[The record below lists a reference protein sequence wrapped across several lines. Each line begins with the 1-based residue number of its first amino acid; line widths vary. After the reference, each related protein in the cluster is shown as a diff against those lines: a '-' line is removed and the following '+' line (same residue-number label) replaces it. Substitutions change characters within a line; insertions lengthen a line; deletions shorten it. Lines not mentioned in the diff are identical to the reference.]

1 MKKLLFIAFAC
12 IAGKLHAQGQLGTMP
27 ADTVPAIIN
36 HTIENGTA
44 KFSPQLRPLRP
55 IAGAPAPYF
64 TYFWEFGDGGFS
76 FEKEPEHT
84 YLDTG
89 KFDVRLYAT
98 NNYDDGKR
106 PPTRPKK
113 LINKTPKKMMASAP
127 VPSNM
132 FQQGSSITLKNNCM
146 PKPGDDMMILLGYR
160 NKGENLRPNVAGT
173 IAILYN
179 DKEFTSN
186 NFELAEARNYHGETA
201 TELKAIPSLAAASL
215 RKQQVTKY
223 YASAEPGIT
232 MGEIEELLE
241 KEKLVV
247 ADQLKNFKSSKAW
260 HFDKLAAGQENFVFL
275 NFKTT
280 PEMIK
285 DTNAT
290 VRLTGVFLP
299 DDPTLEKEAF
309 GIELQIVAS
318 HDPNKMSIRQTRMS
332 YRLTGKNRELTYK
345 VRFQN
350 TGKGPAKKVNVG
362 VSISPVF
369 DVNTIRVSKTKPEV
383 KSCDSAY
390 ANQSCL
396 SKIVGTDSVNFIF
409 NNIYLPGTQQE
420 GVDDADSTMGF
431 VEYKIKFKEKPKK
444 QPIYTRA
451 AIIFDKNEPIYTN
464 RATGRFRM
472 GISPGIIVGY
482 GFPIQSKSNNY
493 LTQSNFTIGATISPY
508 STFGKYLQTELY
520 FSSFRETAETRS
532 ITGIRKDT
540 SVDAGKYL
548 ITSRTQTRSTKV
560 TTINVV
566 PVSLRWNFNTYF
578 GAGVGALL
586 ALDINNTAKN
596 NITYGLTGTNGTP
609 DITVNALS
617 EKISNSFSDI
627 RTTFFA
633 DVVVGRVRVGPSLGL
648 RYYYDPKTSAS
659 QMTTYVAWKL

>member
-1 MKKLLFIAFAC
+1 MKKILLFAFIC
-12 IAGKLHAQGQLGTMP
+12 IAGELHAQGQLGVVP

-36 HTIENGTA
+36 HTIEEGRA

-76 FEKEPEHT
+76 FEKEPVHL
-84 YLDTG
+84 YIDSG

-106 PPTRPKK
+106 PPTRPKR
-113 LINKTPKKMMASAP
+113 LINKTPKKMMAAVP
-127 VPSNM
+127 IPSNI
-132 FQQGSSITLKNNCM
+132 FQQSGSITLKNNCM
-146 PKPGDDMMILLGYR
+146 PKPGDEMMMMLGYR
-160 NKGENLRPNVAGT
+160 NKGENLRPNIAGT

-179 DKEFTSN
+179 DKEFSSN
-186 NFELAEARNYHGETA
+186 NFELAEARAYNGETA
-201 TELKAIPSLAAASL
+201 TELKAIPSLTAAAVK
-215 RKQQVTKY
+215 KQQAMVY

-232 MGEIEELLE
+232 VGQVEELME

-247 ADQLKNFKSSKAW
+247 SDQLKNFKSSKAW
-260 HFDKLAAGQENFVFL
+260 HFDNLAAGQERFVFM

-285 DTNAT
+285 DTNAI

-299 DDPTLEKEAF
+299 DDPTLEKEMF

-332 YRLTGKNRELTYK
+332 YRLTGKHRELTYR

-350 TGKGPAKKVNVG
+350 TGKGPAKKINVG

-396 SKIVGTDSVNFIF
+396 SKVLGTDSVNFIF

-420 GVDDADSTMGF
+420 GVHDADSTMGF

-444 QPIYTRA
+444 QPIYTKA

-472 GISPGIIVGY
+472 GLSPGLILGF
-482 GFPIQSKSNNY
+482 GFPIQSKSTNY
-493 LTQSNFTIGATISPY
+493 LTQSNITIGASISPY
-508 STFGKYLQTELY
+508 STYGKYLQAEAYLSD
-520 FSSFRETAETRS
+520 FKEASETRS
-532 ITGIRKDT
+532 VTGIRKDT
-540 SVDAGKYL
+540 AVAANKYL
-548 ITSRTQTRSTKV
+548 ITGRTQTRSTKV
-560 TTINVV
+560 TTVNIV

-578 GAGVGALL
+578 GAGAGALL

-596 NITYGLTGTNGTP
+596 NINYSLQGLNGTQ

-617 EKISNSFSDI
+617 EKTSKSLSDI
-627 RTTFFA
+627 RTSFFA
-633 DVVVGRVRVGPSLGL
+633 DIVVGHVRVGPSVGL
-648 RYYYDPKTSAS
+648 RYFYDPKTSAS
-659 QMTTYVAWKL
+659 QMTTYLTWKL

>member
-1 MKKLLFIAFAC
+1 MKKILLFAFIC
-12 IAGKLHAQGQLGTMP
+12 IAGELHAQGQLGVMP

-36 HTIENGTA
+36 HIIENGTA
-44 KFSPQLRPLRP
+44 KFSPLLRPLRP

-76 FEKEPEHT
+76 FEKEPGHL
-84 YLDTG
+84 YLDSG

-106 PPTRPKK
+106 PPTRPKR
-113 LINKTPKKMMASAP
+113 LINKTPKKMMAAVP
-127 VPSNM
+127 IPSNI

-146 PKPGDDMMILLGYR
+146 PKPGDDMMMILGYR
-160 NKGENLRPNVAGT
+160 NKGENLRPNMAGT

-186 NFELAEARNYHGETA
+186 NFELAEARTYKGETA
-201 TELKAIPSLAAASL
+201 TELKAIPSLAAAAL
-215 RKQQVTKY
+215 KRQQAIVY
-223 YASAEPGIT
+223 YASAEPSIT
-232 MGEIEELLE
+232 AGEIEEILE

-247 ADQLKNFKSSKAW
+247 SDQLKNFKSSKAW
-260 HFDKLAAGQENFVFL
+260 HFDNLAAGQEHFVFM

-285 DTNAT
+285 DTNAI

-299 DDPTLEKEAF
+299 DDPTLEKEMF

-332 YRLTGKNRELTYK
+332 YRLTGKHRELTYR

-350 TGKGPAKKVNVG
+350 TGKGPAKKINVG

-396 SKIVGTDSVNFIF
+396 SKILGTDSVNFIF

-420 GVDDADSTMGF
+420 GVHDADSTMGF
-431 VEYKIKFKEKPKK
+431 VEYKIQFKEKPKK
-444 QPIYTRA
+444 LPIYTKA

-472 GISPGIIVGY
+472 GISPGLILGF
-482 GFPIQSKSNNY
+482 GFPIQSKSTNY
-493 LTQSNFTIGATISPY
+493 LTQRNITIGASISPY
-508 STFGKYLQTELY
+508 STYGKYLQAEVYLSN
-520 FSSFRETAETRS
+520 FKEASETRS
-532 ITGIRKDT
+532 VTGIRKDT
-540 SVDAGKYL
+540 AVDVNKYL

-560 TTINVV
+560 TTINIV

-578 GAGVGALL
+578 GAGAGALL
-586 ALDINNTAKN
+586 ALDINNIAKN
-596 NITYGLTGTNGTP
+596 NISYGLQGLNGTP
-609 DITVNALS
+609 DITVNALA
-617 EKISNSFSDI
+617 EKTSRSLSDI
-627 RTTFFA
+627 RTSFFA
-633 DVVVGRVRVGPSLGL
+633 DIVVGHVRVGPSVGL
-648 RYYYDPKTSAS
+648 RYFYDPKTSAS
-659 QMTTYVAWKL
+659 QMTTYLTWKL